1 MQISSSWLTLGASL
15 SLLIPAWTANAQEFT
30 TPLNPLKVVSVESDT
45 KQSDTKQSDLSKNN
59 SKSALNQNIEIEIT
73 KAKPEVKPQ
82 SVKPATVFKIATAA
96 TATFTAIPIAPSVAS
111 LRVASQPKI
120 NASPKDTQQNLAK
133 ETPVSIEIKPLD
145 KSSSSVSAPVSSPTS
160 SQITTQP
167 QIVSSTTEPAR
178 VIPSAV
184 SANSGKLDPAQTLVV
199 PTTLSQVKLDITKPI
214 TLNEVVELVEKSSP
228 DWIQAKIA
236 VDRARA
242 VLDEAQAGR
251 AATVSSSAQYTFTD
265 SASGR
270 LSNINNNLSNNT
282 RSQSLSGTVGVNY
295 NIFDSGVNDSTIR
308 SAENNLRIAEAS
320 LNQARQ
326 TIRLSIV
333 TAYYN
338 LQNTDETIKIRLKA
352 VENAE
357 KSLKDTKARE
367 RAGVGT
373 KFDVLQSDVSLAN
386 AKQELF
392 NAEAAQLIARRELSR
407 QINYPPTVEIT
418 AADKVAPVT
427 AWKLSREETILLALR
442 NRAELDIRKLERE
455 VARDR
460 ATTALARLGPQVSV
474 FANVNAVTDFVGIG
488 SIGTGYQLGAKLD
501 WSLYDGGKASAQVNQ
516 FKADQ
521 ATAESNFEKAA
532 RQARY
537 DVEEA
542 YINQESR
549 LKQIETATVA
559 VKQAEEALRLSRLRL
574 DAGVGTQLEV
584 ITAESDFTR
593 ADVNRVQAIIGYN
606 QSRASLERAVSGL

>member
-30 TPLNPLKVVSVESDT
+30 TPLQPLSVVS
-45 KQSDTKQSDLSKNN
+45 
-59 SKSALNQNIEIEIT
+59 IEIAR
-73 KAKPEVKPQ
+73 AKPEAD
-82 SVKPATVFKIATAA
+82 KPATVFPSTVFPVATRA
-96 TATFTAIPIAPSVAS
+96 TATFTAIPIAPSVPS
-111 LRVASQPKI
+111 LVSTSLVSTSTVSTFTISTSTTTTESEPKSNI
-120 NASPKDTQQNLAK
+120 PQVIAAPSTTSPQ
-133 ETPVSIEIKPLD
+133 
-145 KSSSSVSAPVSSPTS
+145 TS
-160 SQITTQP
+160 SQP

-178 VIPSAV
+178 VIPSA
-184 SANSGKLDPAQTLVV
+184 AAATSGKLDPAQTLVV
-199 PTTLSQVKLDITKPI
+199 PTTPSQVKLENTKSI

-242 VLDEAQAGR
+242 VLEEAQAGR
-251 AATVSSSAQYTFTD
+251 SATVSSSAQYTFTD
-265 SASGR
+265 SAQAR

-282 RSQSLSGTVGVNY
+282 KSQSLSGTVGVNY

-308 SAENNLRIAEAS
+308 TAENNLRIAEAN

-418 AADKVAPVT
+418 AKDEVVPVAP
-427 AWKLSREETILLALR
+427 WKLSREETILLALR

-474 FANVNAVTDFVGIG
+474 FANLNAVTDFAGIG
-488 SIGTGYQLGAKLD
+488 SIGTGYQLGTRLE
-501 WSLYDGGKASAQVNQ
+501 WNLYDGGRAAAQVNQ

-521 ATAESNFEKAA
+521 ATAESNFEKTA

-549 LKQIETATVA
+549 LKQIETATGA

>member
-1 MQISSSWLTLGASL
+1 MRIYSSWLTLGASL

-30 TPLNPLKVVSVESDT
+30 TPLQPLSVVS
-45 KQSDTKQSDLSKNN
+45 
-59 SKSALNQNIEIEIT
+59 IEIAR
-73 KAKPEVKPQ
+73 AKPEAD
-82 SVKPATVFKIATAA
+82 KPATVFPSTVFPVATRA
-96 TATFTAIPIAPSVAS
+96 TATFTAIPIAPSVPS
-111 LRVASQPKI
+111 LVSTSLVSTSTVSTFTISTSTTTTESEPKSNI
-120 NASPKDTQQNLAK
+120 PQVIAAPSTTSPQ
-133 ETPVSIEIKPLD
+133 
-145 KSSSSVSAPVSSPTS
+145 TS
-160 SQITTQP
+160 SQP

-178 VIPSAV
+178 VIPSA
-184 SANSGKLDPAQTLVV
+184 AAATSGKLDPAQTLVV
-199 PTTLSQVKLDITKPI
+199 PTTPSQVKLENTKSI

-242 VLDEAQAGR
+242 VLEEAQAGR
-251 AATVSSSAQYTFTD
+251 SATVSSSAQYTFTD
-265 SASGR
+265 SAQAR

-282 RSQSLSGTVGVNY
+282 KSQSLSGTVGVNY

-308 SAENNLRIAEAS
+308 TAENNLRIAEAN

-418 AADKVAPVT
+418 AKDEVVPVAP
-427 AWKLSREETILLALR
+427 WKLSREETILLALR

-474 FANVNAVTDFVGIG
+474 FANLNAVTDFAGIG
-488 SIGTGYQLGAKLD
+488 SIGTGYQLGTRLE
-501 WSLYDGGKASAQVNQ
+501 WNLYDGGRAAAQVNQ

-521 ATAESNFEKAA
+521 ATAESNFEKTA

-549 LKQIETATVA
+549 LKQIETATGA

>member
-15 SLLIPAWTANAQEFT
+15 SLLIPAWTANAQEVT
-30 TPLNPLKVVSVESDT
+30 TSLQPLSVVS
-45 KQSDTKQSDLSKNN
+45 
-59 SKSALNQNIEIEIT
+59 IEIIR
-73 KAKPEVKPQ
+73 AKSESPKPD
-82 SVKPATVFKIATAA
+82 SEKPATVFLVATQA
-96 TATFTAIPIAPSVAS
+96 TATFTTIPIAPSVSS
-111 LRVASQPKI
+111 LPIVLISPSNSKISPPETVESQPKNTAI
-120 NASPKDTQQNLAK
+120 PESDQPKLAK
-133 ETPVSIEIKPLD
+133 ETSVFTEIKPQD
-145 KSSSSVSAPVSSPTS
+145 KAPNKASSSATSNPSPQTSAQS
-160 SQITTQP
+160 

-178 VIPSAV
+178 VIPSA
-184 SANSGKLDPAQTLVV
+184 AAATSGKLDPAQTLVV
-199 PTTLSQVKLDITKPI
+199 PTTPSQVKLENTKSI

-228 DWIQAKIA
+228 DWIQSKIA

-242 VLDEAQAGR
+242 VLEEVQSGR
-251 AATVSSSAQYTFTD
+251 SATVSSSAQYTFTD
-265 SASGR
+265 SAQTR

-295 NIFDSGVNDSTIR
+295 NIFDSGVNDSAIR
-308 SAENNLRIAEAS
+308 AAENNLRIAEAN

-326 TIRLSIV
+326 TIRLSIA

-357 KSLKDTKARE
+357 KSLKDTKSRE
-367 RAGVGT
+367 RAGIGT

-418 AADKVAPVT
+418 AKDKVVPVAP
-427 AWKLSREETILLALR
+427 WKLSREETILLALR

-474 FANVNAVTDFVGIG
+474 FANLNAVTDFAGIG
-488 SIGTGYQLGAKLD
+488 SIGTGYQLGTRLE
-501 WSLYDGGKASAQVNQ
+501 WNLYDGGRTAAQVNQ

-549 LKQIETATVA
+549 LKQIETATGA

>member
-30 TPLNPLKVVSVESDT
+30 TPLQPLSVVS
-45 KQSDTKQSDLSKNN
+45 
-59 SKSALNQNIEIEIT
+59 IEIAR
-73 KAKPEVKPQ
+73 AKPEAD
-82 SVKPATVFKIATAA
+82 KPATVFPSTVFPVATRA
-96 TATFTAIPIAPSVAS
+96 TATFTAIPIAPSVPS
-111 LRVASQPKI
+111 LVSTSLVSTSTVSTFTISTSTTTTESEPKSNI
-120 NASPKDTQQNLAK
+120 PQVIAAPSTTSPQ
-133 ETPVSIEIKPLD
+133 
-145 KSSSSVSAPVSSPTS
+145 TS
-160 SQITTQP
+160 SQP

-178 VIPSAV
+178 VIPSA
-184 SANSGKLDPAQTLVV
+184 AAATSGKLDPAQTLVV
-199 PTTLSQVKLDITKPI
+199 PTTPSQVKLENTKSI

-242 VLDEAQAGR
+242 VLEEAQAGR
-251 AATVSSSAQYTFTD
+251 SATVSSSAQYTFTD
-265 SASGR
+265 SAQAR

-282 RSQSLSGTVGVNY
+282 KSQSLSGTVGVNY

-308 SAENNLRIAEAS
+308 TAENNLRIAEAN

-418 AADKVAPVT
+418 AKDEVVPVAP
-427 AWKLSREETILLALR
+427 WKLSREETILLALR

-474 FANVNAVTDFVGIG
+474 FANLNAVTDFAGIG
-488 SIGTGYQLGAKLD
+488 SIGTGYQLGTRLE
-501 WSLYDGGKASAQVNQ
+501 WNLYDGGRAAAQVNQ

-521 ATAESNFEKAA
+521 ATAESNFEKTA
-532 RQARY
+532 RQAHY

-549 LKQIETATVA
+549 LKQIETATGA

>member
-30 TPLNPLKVVSVESDT
+30 THLSPVNEVGLEGNATKSVSAQNVLKPVANQIQKIEVE
-45 KQSDTKQSDLSKNN
+45 
-59 SKSALNQNIEIEIT
+59 IVR
-73 KAKPEVKPQ
+73 AKPPSAKAPTIF
-82 SVKPATVFKIATAA
+82 TVATAA
-96 TATFTAIPIAPSVAS
+96 TATFTTIPTAASTPPLMAASGTATTSGGGAKTASIVANS
-111 LRVASQPKI
+111 S
-120 NASPKDTQQNLAK
+120 
-133 ETPVSIEIKPLD
+133 ETPALTEIKPLA
-145 KSSSSVSAPVSSPTS
+145 KSSFSVSTPVSPPLQTSP
-160 SQITTQP
+160 QP

-178 VIPSAV
+178 VIPSA
-184 SANSGKLDPAQTLVV
+184 AAATSGKLDPAQTLVV
-199 PTTLSQVKLDITKPI
+199 PTTPSQVKLDITKPI
-214 TLNEVVELVEKSSP
+214 TLNEVVDLVEKSSP

-242 VLDEAQAGR
+242 VLEEAQSGR
-251 AATVSSSAQYTFTD
+251 SATVSSSAQYTFTD
-265 SASGR
+265 SASTR

-282 RSQSLSGTVGVNY
+282 KSQSLSGTVGVNY

-308 SAENNLRIAEAS
+308 TAENNLRIAEAN

-427 AWKLSREETILLALR
+427 PWKLSREETILLALR

-501 WSLYDGGKASAQVNQ
+501 WSLYDGGRAAAQVNQ

-549 LKQIETATVA
+549 LKQIETATGA